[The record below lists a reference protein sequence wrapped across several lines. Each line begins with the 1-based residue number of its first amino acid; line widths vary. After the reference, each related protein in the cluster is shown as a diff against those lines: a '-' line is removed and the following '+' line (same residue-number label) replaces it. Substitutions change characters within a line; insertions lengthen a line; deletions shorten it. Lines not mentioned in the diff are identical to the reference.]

1 MMSPEQCLSCKSISG
16 EKRISPGPTIYE
28 GRYWLVEHVYPT
40 ALKGWLVIVAKRHV
54 EALHDLAYDEFS
66 ELGVLLG
73 KTTMA
78 LRSVLDYEKE
88 YTMCFSEATGF
99 KHIHFHVVP
108 KPHGLSPE
116 LQGPRIFGMSD
127 PDERT
132 PLPTEE
138 VASFSEELRSRFE

>member
-1 MMSPEQCLSCKSISG
+1 MMSPQECLSCKSISG

-28 GRYWLVEHVYPT
+28 GRYWLVEHAYPT

-73 KTTMA
+73 KTITA
-78 LRSVLDYEKE
+78 LRSLLDYEKE

-116 LQGPRIFGMSD
+116 LQGPRIFGMLD

-132 PLPTEE
+132 PLPKEE